1 MLLEYGE
8 VRKDSLICIDV
19 AGSDERAVLEEKL
32 LQNIYGGYDNVARIL
47 RFFTESPVLS
57 VQVN

>member
-8 VRKDSLICIDV
+8 VRKDALICIDV
-19 AGSDERAVLEEKL
+19 AGSEERAVLEEKL

-47 RFFTESPVLS
+47 RFFTEIPILS
-57 VQVN
+57 VQVT